1 MPQERKGGGP
11 IRGFVVSLLAV
22 GLWLV
27 VIAAVAWMVHSAPD
41 SKRSIQRFRKARSS
55 LAPQG
60 RRHRAPASSTSETS
74 TVVVMAT
81 QRRSRSHRVID
92 LRERD
97 PEPRPARWPADGWS
111 LGSVAPSGPRI
122 AWATSGASPSTRTD
136 APVEVSLPDRREVDR
151 PSRPE
156 VGRSAHPGA
165 GRTFPRSTSS
175 LPQLPPLPKSN
186 IAARNQP
193 RPEAR
198 LKAPDRKPE
207 APLKAPDRKPEAP
220 LKAPDRKPEAPL
232 KAPDRKP
239 AAPRPQVAGARGS
252 APARQPAPARQSA
265 PVRQPAP
272 GRQAAPRPAPKPVAR
287 EPVRRVSLD
296 ERRHTATGQAG
307 RPATPAKS
315 SGRWRVID
323 LTPEPKPKQRSIPAP
338 PAARMP
344 GGRREAEVQRW
355 GLAAGAEA
363 QGEPGPLP
371 AVFRLDSLHARNEAG
386 SRAR

>member
-27 VIAAVAWMVHSAPD
+27 VIAAVAWMVHSTPD
-41 SKRSIQRFRKARSS
+41 SNRSIQRFRKARRS

-60 RRHRAPASSTSETS
+60 RRHRAPAPSTSETS

-81 QRRSRSHRVID
+81 QRRSRSNRVID

-97 PEPRPARWPADGWS
+97 PDPRPARWPADGWS

-122 AWATSGASPSTRTD
+122 AWATPAASPSVRTD
-136 APVEVSLPDRREVDR
+136 APVEVSRPVRHEVDR
-151 PSRPE
+151 LSRPE
-156 VGRSAHPGA
+156 AARSGHPGA
-165 GRTFPRSTSS
+165 GRLYPRPTSS
-175 LPQLPPLPKSN
+175 LPPLPPLPKSN
-186 IAARNQP
+186 VAARNQP
-193 RPEAR
+193 RPDGR
-198 LKAPDRKPE
+198 LRAPDRRPE
-207 APLKAPDRKPEAP
+207 TAVKAQ
-220 LKAPDRKPEAPL
+220 
-232 KAPDRKP
+232 DRKP
-239 AAPRPQVAGARGS
+239 AAPRPQVAGGRGS
-252 APARQPAPARQSA
+252 ASARQPA

-272 GRQAAPRPAPKPVAR
+272 GRQPASARQQAPGRQTAARPAPKPVAR
-287 EPVRRVSLD
+287 EPVRRGSHD
-296 ERRHTATGQAG
+296 ERRYPATGQAARSG
-307 RPATPAKS
+307 APANT

-338 PAARMP
+338 PPARLP
-344 GGRREAEVQRW
+344 GGRREAEAERW

-363 QGEPGPLP
+363 QGAPGPLP
-371 AVFRLDSLHARNEAG
+371 AVFRLDPLHGRNEAG

>member
-27 VIAAVAWMVHSAPD
+27 VIAAVAWMVHATPD
-41 SKRSIQRFRKARSS
+41 SNRSIQRFRKARRS

-60 RRHRAPASSTSETS
+60 RRHRAPAPSRSETS

-97 PEPRPARWPADGWS
+97 PDPRPARWPADGWS

-122 AWATSGASPSTRTD
+122 AWATSGPSSSVRTD
-136 APVEVSLPDRREVDR
+136 APVEVEASRPVRHEVDR

-156 VGRSAHPGA
+156 AARSARPGP
-165 GRTFPRSTSS
+165 GRMSPRPTSS
-175 LPQLPPLPKSN
+175 LPPLPPLPKSN
-186 IAARNQP
+186 VAPRNQP
-193 RPEAR
+193 RRPEA
-198 LKAPDRKPE
+198 AV
-207 APLKAPDRKPEAP
+207 
-220 LKAPDRKPEAPL
+220 

-239 AAPRPQVAGARGS
+239 AAPRPHVAGPRGGV
-252 APARQPAPARQSA
+252 PARQPASA
-265 PVRQPAP
+265 RQPAL

-287 EPVRRVSLD
+287 EPVRRGSLD
-296 ERRHTATGQAG
+296 ERRSTATGQAA
-307 RPATPAKS
+307 RPAAPAEG

-338 PAARMP
+338 PPARMP
-344 GGRREAEVQRW
+344 GGRREADVQRW

-363 QGEPGPLP
+363 QGAPGPMP
-371 AVFRLDSLHARNEAG
+371 AVFRLDPLHARNGSG

>member
-1 MPQERKGGGP
+1 M
-11 IRGFVVSLLAV
+11 
-22 GLWLV
+22 WLV

-41 SKRSIQRFRKARSS
+41 SKRSIQRFRKARRS

-122 AWATSGASPSTRTD
+122 AWATSGASPSRRTD
-136 APVEVSLPDRREVDR
+136 APVEVSGPARREVDR

-165 GRTFPRSTSS
+165 GRTSPRLTSS
-175 LPQLPPLPKSN
+175 PSQLPPPPKSN
-186 IAARNQP
+186 VAARNQP

-207 APLKAPDRKPEAP
+207 APLKAPDRK
-220 LKAPDRKPEAPL
+220 R
-232 KAPDRKP
+232 
-239 AAPRPQVAGARGS
+239 AAPRPQGAGPRGS

-265 PVRQPAP
+265 PVRQPAT
-272 GRQAAPRPAPKPVAR
+272 GRQAAPRPAPKPVAG

-296 ERRHTATGQAG
+296 ERRHTAAGQAG
-307 RPATPAKS
+307 RPATPANG

-338 PAARMP
+338 PPARLP

-363 QGEPGPLP
+363 QGAPGPLP
-371 AVFRLDSLHARNEAG
+371 AVFRLDPLHARNEAG

>member
-41 SKRSIQRFRKARSS
+41 SKRSIQRFRKARRS

-122 AWATSGASPSTRTD
+122 AWATSGASPSMRTD
-136 APVEVSLPDRREVDR
+136 APVEVPRPARREGDR

-156 VGRSAHPGA
+156 AGRSAHPGA
-165 GRTFPRSTSS
+165 GRTSPRPTSS
-175 LPQLPPLPKSN
+175 PQLPPLPKSN
-186 IAARNQP
+186 VAARNQP

-198 LKAPDRKPE
+198 LKAPDRRPE
-207 APLKAPDRKPEAP
+207 APGRKLP
-220 LKAPDRKPEAPL
+220 
-232 KAPDRKP
+232 
-239 AAPRPQVAGARGS
+239 APRPQVAGARGS
-252 APARQPAPARQSA
+252 VPARQPA

-296 ERRHTATGQAG
+296 ERRHIATGQAG
-307 RPATPAKS
+307 RPATPANG

-338 PAARMP
+338 PPGRMP

-363 QGEPGPLP
+363 QGAPGPLP
-371 AVFRLDSLHARNEAG
+371 AVFRLDPLHARNEAG

>member
-41 SKRSIQRFRKARSS
+41 SKRSIQRFRKARRS

-60 RRHRAPASSTSETS
+60 RRHRAPVSSTSETS

-122 AWATSGASPSTRTD
+122 AWATSSASPSMRTD
-136 APVEVSLPDRREVDR
+136 APVEVSGPARREVDR
-151 PSRPE
+151 LSRPE
-156 VGRSAHPGA
+156 VSRSAHPGA
-165 GRTFPRSTSS
+165 GRTSPRLTSS
-175 LPQLPPLPKSN
+175 PSQLPPLPKSN
-186 IAARNQP
+186 VAGRNQA
-193 RPEAR
+193 RPGAR
-198 LKAPDRKPE
+198 LKAPDRRPE
-207 APLKAPDRKPEAP
+207 APDRKLP
-220 LKAPDRKPEAPL
+220 
-232 KAPDRKP
+232 
-239 AAPRPQVAGARGS
+239 APRPQVAGARGS
-252 APARQPAPARQSA
+252 APARQPAPARQA
-265 PVRQPAP
+265 AP

-296 ERRHTATGQAG
+296 ERRHTAAGQAS
-307 RPATPAKS
+307 RPATPANG

-338 PAARMP
+338 PPTRMP

-363 QGEPGPLP
+363 QGAPGPLP
-371 AVFRLDSLHARNEAG
+371 AVFRLDPLHARNEAG

>member
-1 MPQERKGGGP
+1 M
-11 IRGFVVSLLAV
+11 
-22 GLWLV
+22 WLV
-27 VIAAVAWMVHSAPD
+27 VIAAVAWMVHSTPD
-41 SKRSIQRFRKARSS
+41 SNRSIQRFRKARRS

-60 RRHRAPASSTSETS
+60 RRHRAPASSPSETS

-122 AWATSGASPSTRTD
+122 AWARSGASPSMRTD
-136 APVEVSLPDRREVDR
+136 APVEVARPARREVDR

-165 GRTFPRSTSS
+165 GRTSPRPTSS
-175 LPQLPPLPKSN
+175 LPPLPKSGV
-186 IAARNQP
+186 AARNQP
-193 RPEAR
+193 W
-198 LKAPDRKPE
+198 PE
-207 APLKAPDRKPEAP
+207 APLKAPDRKLAS
-220 LKAPDRKPEAPL
+220 
-232 KAPDRKP
+232 
-239 AAPRPQVAGARGS
+239 PRPQVAGARRS
-252 APARQPAPARQSA
+252 TPARQSA

-272 GRQAAPRPAPKPVAR
+272 GRQAVPRPAPKPVAR

-307 RPATPAKS
+307 RPASPAKS

-338 PAARMP
+338 PPARMP

-363 QGEPGPLP
+363 QGAPGPLP
-371 AVFRLDSLHARNEAG
+371 AVFRLDPLHARNEAG

>member
-1 MPQERKGGGP
+1 MPEERKGGGP

-41 SKRSIQRFRKARSS
+41 SKRSIQRFRKARRS

-81 QRRSRSHRVID
+81 QRRSRSNRVID

-122 AWATSGASPSTRTD
+122 AWATSGASRSTRTD
-136 APVEVSLPDRREVDR
+136 APVEAAQPARREVDR
-151 PSRPE
+151 PPRPE

-165 GRTFPRSTSS
+165 GRAYPRPTSS
-175 LPQLPPLPKSN
+175 LPPLPPLPRSN
-186 IAARNQP
+186 VVVRNQA

-198 LKAPDRKPE
+198 LKTPVRKPE
-207 APLKAPDRKPEAP
+207 APLRAPDRK
-220 LKAPDRKPEAPL
+220 L
-232 KAPDRKP
+232 
-239 AAPRPQVAGARGS
+239 AAPRPQVAGAGGSAPVRQS
-252 APARQPAPARQSA
+252 APARQST

-272 GRQAAPRPAPKPVAR
+272 GRQAAPRPAPKPVTR

-296 ERRHTATGQAG
+296 ERRHGAAGQAG
-307 RPATPAKS
+307 RPASPANS

-338 PAARMP
+338 PPARMP
-344 GGRREAEVQRW
+344 GGHREAEVERW

-363 QGEPGPLP
+363 QGAPGPLP
-371 AVFRLDSLHARNEAG
+371 AVFRLDPLHPRNEAG